1 MGILLL
7 GGIVT
12 AAPVEK
18 PEAVPLATVKALA
31 VRELHKFPEFNGAV
45 PTNPTPL
52 YFPDG
57 RLAAYEFRMVKNG
70 KTLGYI
76 IVSANRNLPPA
87 ILEAGFGEKTPSDL
101 MKELATR
108 KGVKTYRFVYFS
120 GLNYGLLTGEKVID
134 MKGKEYKKPERYKLT
149 MEDKSQENQKKWMN
163 TETYESQVSTVSYK
177 VLYTVP
183 AWTESDPGGAS
194 DSLPPGTNSIG
205 QISTLASSYDYIG
218 PNADPWDDW
227 DGCAPIAASMIIGY
241 YEIQYRDSWYK
252 EAVIDILHE
261 TMLTDDEG
269 WTSTSNIGRGIENFY
284 NRAMY
289 LHSEGVLYYAPHYTY
304 TTSTVDNPSNS
315 LLFTYVMLEIGNN
328 RPLILTASKASGENF
343 GWSGA
348 FHTTT
353 VAGYSSHSDGTKYL
367 YIHTTYSDPYTA
379 WILLDSISSER
390 TLTLVNPVKVS

>member
-1 MGILLL
+1 M
-7 GGIVT
+7 T
-12 AAPVEK
+12 AAPVDK

-70 KTLGYI
+70 KTIGYI

-87 ILEAGFGEKTPSDL
+87 ILEAGFGKKTPSDM
-101 MKELATR
+101 MKELAAR
-108 KGVKTYRFVYFS
+108 KGVKTYRFAYFS
-120 GLNYGLLTGEKVID
+120 GLNYGILAGAKVVD
-134 MKGKEYKKPERYKLT
+134 MKGREYRKPEKYILQT
-149 MEDKSQENQKKWMN
+149 GAYAGSWDTATQYTTQAA
-163 TETYESQVSTVSYK
+163 TLIDQK
-177 VLYTVP
+177 VLWDVP
-183 AWTESDPGGAS
+183 RWTESDPGGAS
-194 DSLPPGTNSIG
+194 DSLPPGANSIG
-205 QISTLASSYDYIG
+205 QISTLANSYDYIG

-261 TMLTDDEG
+261 TMLTDDGG

-315 LLFTYVMLEIGNN
+315 LLFTYVMLEIGTN

-353 VAGYSSHSDGTKYL
+353 VAGYSSYSDGTKYL

-379 WILLDSISSER
+379 WILLDSISSSR